1 MFILYIFI
9 LFTSSG
15 DLSDNQNSFKQL
27 ESNHAT
33 ISYVE
38 ADKSEAEK
46 AQKIIESA
54 WNEFSLY
61 FSIQNKEPVQIWIV
75 RTPEDFS
82 RMTSGRS
89 SFLYGGVARPGSGI
103 IVVKSPRLR
112 KWNEDFAGTLRHE
125 LVHVF
130 LNRAGLD
137 EQIPLWFNEGLSM
150 LLANEYHWGT
160 GLRMSHIVLTNRLID
175 YRNLDRELM
184 LTTSPDTTSSA
195 YIQSL
200 SMVQYLYKKLGSEKF
215 WEMVRG
221 CKNKRFVQAL
231 GDIGGLSLDEFWHGY
246 RRSMWIV
253 TFMGALATGSIFTP
267 IALLAIFVFLWI
279 WRRNQQKMKEW
290 EKEEGED
297 EQLGIRTVPWEHLT
311 QEPYDWEMKDDDEW

>member
-1 MFILYIFI
+1 MLIYYLLTAWFGL
-9 LFTSSG
+9 G
-15 DLSDNQNSFKQL
+15 DLPDKPDLFHQLDNKYAIVRYMDNDEKEAKQAL
-27 ESNHAT
+27 
-33 ISYVE
+33 
-38 ADKSEAEK
+38 
-46 AQKIIESA
+46 KIIESA
-54 WNEFSLY
+54 WIEFSQY

-82 RMTSGRS
+82 KMTSGRS

-112 KWNEDFAGTLRHE
+112 KWGEDFAGTLRHE

-130 LNRAGLD
+130 LSRAGLD
-137 EQIPLWFNEGLSM
+137 ERIPLWFNEGLSM
-150 LLANEYHWGT
+150 FLANEYHWGT
-160 GLRMSHIVLTNRLID
+160 GLRMSHIVLTNRLVD

-200 SMVQYLYKKLGSEKF
+200 SMVQYLYNKLGSERF

-221 CKNKRFVQAL
+221 CKDKRFVQAL
-231 GDIGGLSLDEFWHGY
+231 GEIGGLSLDEFWHGY

-253 TFMGALATGSIFTP
+253 TLMGALATGSIFTP

-290 EKEEGED
+290 QEEEEED
-297 EQLGIRTVPWEHLT
+297 ERLGIRTVPWEHLT
-311 QEPYDWEMKDDDEW
+311 QEPYDWEMKDDE